1 MGGCRIN
8 GGADVGLTT
17 SDGLNCELG
26 WPGGGVGDLDPD
38 CGAAACCR
46 AASSSSS
53 CSKASSRRFSNSS
66 ASSNM
71 SSAVPGAVGST
82 GKDKKSGMSS
92 ESIVFD
98 LFKALSEIYVRVKEK
113 IRGNKVIKRW
123 GGLKIRRQS
132 EAQTPGTP

>member
-71 SSAVPGAVGST
+71 SSAV
-82 GKDKKSGMSS
+82 
-92 ESIVFD
+92 FD